1 MDEDSI
7 NTYVPHILLQYGKS
21 IKVLEP
27 NSFKDAM
34 AAILRDLIAH
44 YLH

>member
-1 MDEDSI
+1 MDENSI

-34 AAILRDLIAH
+34 AAILRDLMDH